1 LVGSFKRE
9 LHKGLTTAS
18 TVGDI
23 LRISRKGDP
32 SSLSPEDRAQIL
44 ADAVA
49 GRDVRLVFDAVTY
62 IQRDTPNRRF
72 VRFKAGALV
81 KLAASFAGSAATGDR
96 GGVPFL
102 RDHEQD
108 NALARGGTVLESKLV
123 DHNGAPGIWMRVELT
138 VPWAVEMALR
148 GVMDRFSIGWN
159 TTGIYECSVCG
170 KDMLTGRWTKD
181 GCTHWP
187 GDVVQVDGQSV
198 TVEAVITDA
207 VGVEVSAVSVPAVTG
222 TEVQDIRAALSAAR
236 SADGRPHED
245 RHMNEFKS
253 KIVALLALSVDA
265 ADDAVLGAIGALRTE
280 ANAQREA
287 ASRLQA
293 ENERLTAAAATAA
306 AAQLDADIGVLM
318 NDAAKKLGQQLDA
331 NGQRVEG
338 ELETALRTTAKTLG
352 MKAARELLARLPQVV
367 PATIASNDV
376 RRNDVTPPT
385 QLANGVATLTAAEK
399 KSAKEAGVTEEAYA
413 ATKAALYQPQAR

>member
-123 DHNGAPGIWMRVELT
+123 DHNGVARHLDARRAHRALGRRDGPPRCHGPLLDRLEHDRHLRVLGLREGHADRPLDEGR
-138 VPWAVEMALR
+138 VHALAR
-148 GVMDRFSIGWN
+148 RRRSG
-159 TTGIYECSVCG
+159 
-170 KDMLTGRWTKD
+170 GR
-181 GCTHWP
+181 
-187 GDVVQVDGQSV
+187 
-198 TVEAVITDA
+198 A
-207 VGVEVSAVSVPAVTG
+207 VGDRRSGHHRRRRRRGLGRLGPRGDGYRSAGHSRG
-222 TEVQDIRAALSAAR
+222 LSAAR

-265 ADDAVLGAIGALRTE
+265 ADDAVLGAIGALAPKPTRSARPRPVSRRRTS
-280 ANAQREA
+280 
-287 ASRLQA
+287 ASPP
-293 ENERLTAAAATAA
+293 
-306 AAQLDADIGVLM
+306 
-318 NDAAKKLGQQLDA
+318 
-331 NGQRVEG
+331 
-338 ELETALRTTAKTLG
+338 
-352 MKAARELLARLPQVV
+352 RLP
-367 PATIASNDV
+367 PRPPRSW
-376 RRNDVTPPT
+376 TPT
-385 QLANGVATLTAAEK
+385 
-399 KSAKEAGVTEEAYA
+399 SACS
-413 ATKAALYQPQAR
+413 